1 MKSSPSNKS
10 SLQFAYDVGH
20 SSIGWAV
27 LSADPKGKPAIL
39 GCGTVIFAADDCLA
53 SQRRA
58 FRRQRRHIRATRGR
72 IARIELLLKHLGV
85 MSDKQIADKHRQG
98 GGHAAPW
105 LLAARVLRGGKLLAW
120 SELWDVLRWYAHN
133 RGYDGNRKW
142 SDNDVVSDK
151 EDHEKVGNAMAL
163 YEKFGTSSMCETWC
177 AICGLDPLGS
187 KISCNLGGLERPKA
201 MNAAFPREHVEREV
215 HKILE
220 AHVGKLKGCDEKFV
234 ATLFEDWRQAGC
246 TDIRLP
252 LRFQGGL
259 LFGQLVPRFD
269 NRIIASCPLTFEQ
282 AHQAALAD
290 GADPEA
296 ATAHAQKHSKVP
308 TKSCPEFLSYRWAMQ
323 VANVRVA
330 AGDGAVRPLDA
341 EQRRQL
347 DEAMRSAGF
356 MTKGSFKS
364 AVRSLTGGAT
374 DNLDQLLLHPDAEE
388 ALILDPVKKAITK
401 APWADLL
408 ATLAPPDQRKVL
420 GRLKRQTPG
429 TKKPLIIDDLVALGG
444 QPARSIVEALVMQEA
459 GAKDKGKKPKAPD
472 VDLLKRTLNIRRLSG
487 RAPFAR
493 EVMRKASEFIFA
505 TDRHPTEEGGPL
517 YRTEAVRMA
526 QLQRALDDQTNNHLV
541 RHRLK
546 ILRRLHSHIVEAYA
560 GGKADAI
567 ERVAIEV
574 NRDLRNLSGKTA
586 KQVAQ
591 DLGLRLS
598 NFKSV
603 SKKLEEDFEGHDV
616 RITAGLIRKA
626 RIAEDV
632 GWKCPYTGK
641 SFDAFDLLHRRVD
654 KDHIIP
660 RSERQSDSLDSL
672 VITFAEVNKMKGKR
686 TALRFIEECGG
697 QRVEGMPSLS
707 IKTRAEYLA
716 DVKALESF
724 RGHDDDVRRKRKRKE
739 LLELPAYVDKTFT
752 PRDLTQTSQLVR
764 LGAQMLES
772 EFAHSKKKPV
782 ITSLPGSVTGTVRR
796 SWGVLGCLAAA
807 NPDVLD
813 PDDPDDN
820 GHARVRPKTEIRK
833 ITHLHHAL
841 DACVLALADWFLPR
855 DGGAWELLVK
865 RRLSQA
871 EQKRAKALFGP
882 QVKISKDGQL
892 ELSDLPAFLKQ
903 QIAARLAEHRV
914 VQHVPA
920 EMSGLLVEQN
930 PWRVLEVADGQATIT
945 QRMRQADGTRPKKI
959 DTQKVGKL
967 LGLAPDGDSAKLK
980 ANKSVLVIAGNFG
993 VALDPE
999 PQIIPFHKVWHRLQA
1014 IREANKGKPP
1024 RVLRNGML
1032 IGLSAGPEDRRG
1044 LWRICSV
1051 KNSKRGVTLDL
1062 ARPDQCGASWR
1073 EVAVKRLQQDGAALI
1088 QSLLCGG
1095 TDF

>member
-1 MKSSPSNKS
+1 MKSTPSNKL
-10 SLQFAYDVGH
+10 SLQLAYDVGH

-27 LSADPKGKPAIL
+27 MSAEAKGKPAIV

-72 IARIELLLKHLGV
+72 IARIELFLKHLGV
-85 MSDKQIADKHRQG
+85 MSEKQIADKHRPG

-105 LLAARVLRGGKLLAW
+105 LLAARVLRGGKLLTW
-120 SELWDVLRWYAHN
+120 PELWDVLRWYAHN

-142 SDNDVVSDK
+142 SSNDTVSEH
-151 EDHEKVGNAMAL
+151 EDVEKVGNAMAL
-163 YEKFGTSSMCETWC
+163 YEKFRTSSMCETWC

-215 HKILE
+215 RKILE
-220 AHVGKLKGCDEKFV
+220 AHVGKLKGCDGNFV
-234 ATLFEDWRQAGC
+234 GALLEDWRQAGC
-246 TDIRLP
+246 ADIRLP

-282 AHQAALAD
+282 AYQDTLAD
-290 GADPEA
+290 GAAPEA

-308 TKSCPEFLSYRWAMQ
+308 AKSCPEFLRYRWAMQ

-330 AGDGAVRPLDA
+330 TGDGAVRPLDA

-364 AVRSLTGGAT
+364 AVRSLTAGAT
-374 DNLDQLLLHPDAEE
+374 DNLDQLLLHPDADE
-388 ALILDPVKKAITK
+388 ALILDPVKKAIAK
-401 APWADLL
+401 APWADLF
-408 ATLAPPDQRKVL
+408 ATLSQADQTKVM
-420 GRLKRQTPG
+420 GRLRRQ
-429 TKKPLIIDDLVALGG
+429 KAVSIEDLVAVGG
-444 QPARSIVEALVMQEA
+444 QPAQSIVASVALQQA
-459 GAKDKGKKPKAPD
+459 TPKGKGKKAKAVDAGLPKQ
-472 VDLLKRTLNIRRLSG
+472 TLVVRRPSG
-487 RAPFAR
+487 RAPFTR
-493 EVMRKASEFIFA
+493 EVMRKASEFVFA

-546 ILRRLHSHIVEAYA
+546 ILRRLHSHIIEGYA
-560 GGKADAI
+560 GGNASAV

-591 DLGLRLS
+591 DLGQRLS

-603 SKKLEEDFEGHDV
+603 SKKLEEAFEGHNV

-626 RIAEDV
+626 RIAEDL

-660 RSERQSDSLDSL
+660 RSERPSDSLDSL
-672 VITFAEVNKMKGKR
+672 VVTFAEVNKMKGKR
-686 TALRFIEECGG
+686 TARRFIDECGG
-697 QRVEGMPSLS
+697 QRVEGMPTLS
-707 IKTRAEYLA
+707 VKTRAEYSA

-739 LLELPAYVDKTFT
+739 LLELPAYVEKTFT

-764 LGAQMLES
+764 LGAQMLEA
-772 EFAHSKKKPV
+772 EFANSKKKPV

-841 DACVLALADWFLPR
+841 DACVLALADRFLPR

-865 RRLSQA
+865 RRLSPA

-882 QVKISKDGQL
+882 QIKISKDGQL
-892 ELSDLPAFLKQ
+892 ELNDLPPFLKQ
-903 QIAARLAEHRV
+903 QIAGRLAERRV

-920 EMSGLLVEQN
+920 EMSGLLAEQN

-980 ANKSVLVIAGNFG
+980 ANKSVLIIAGNFG

-1014 IREANKGKPP
+1014 VRKANKGKPP

-1032 IGLSAGPEDRRG
+1032 IGLSTGPENRRG

-1051 KNSKRGVTLDL
+1051 KNNAGGMALDL
-1062 ARPDQCGASWR
+1062 SRPDECRATWINVLLKSLVRDGL
-1073 EVAVKRLQQDGAALI
+1073 AVPRSA
-1088 QSLLCGG
+1088 LCGG
-1095 TDF
+1095 